1 MPMRSAI
8 LYTAAA
14 AVALTLAACSGG
26 ESAGNESS
34 GGSAAIE
41 PTPDDLTVDP
51 QNTLVPLDP
60 PGNAAVQSPVP
71 LPTASP
77 SPIAAIPADFRGR
90 WGMVPNDCD
99 PKRADNKGLLTIAG
113 NRLSF
118 YESRGTADTIRQL
131 EPTRIGFDLPMRG
144 EGMTWSEPTTLT
156 LLDDGKTL
164 VREVTGSPDRAGSF
178 RYSRCPA

>member
-1 MPMRSAI
+1 MRLTI
-8 LYTAAA
+8 LTAALLPS
-14 AVALTLAACSGG
+14 ALLLAACSGG
-26 ESAGNESS
+26 ETADNESS
-34 GGSAAIE
+34 GSAATE
-41 PTPDDLTVDP
+41 PTPDNLSIDP

-60 PGNAAVQSPVP
+60 PGNATVTSPVP

-77 SPIAAIPADFRGR
+77 VAISAIPNGFEGR

-99 PKRADNKGLLTIAG
+99 PTRADTKGLLTIVG

-118 YESRGTADTIRQL
+118 YESRGSAGGIRQL
-131 EPTRIGFDLPMRG
+131 EPSRIGFDLSMSG

-164 VREVTGSPDRAGSF
+164 VREVTGAPDRAGSF
-178 RYSRCPA
+178 RYSRCPARG